1 VKRMQITLATAAS
14 PVLGGLLDVD
24 ALRSAF
30 PSVSILFLLNGMMHD
45 EYTQPLV
52 TLAAIREAGIERIV
66 KAMHPMP
73 RLCLKRDA

>member
-1 VKRMQITLATAAS
+1 
-14 PVLGGLLDVD
+14 
-24 ALRSAF
+24 
-30 PSVSILFLLNGMMHD
+30 MMHD